1 MQLNSLRRRVVF
13 LNSLH
18 NRLRCKFFG
27 RRSSGLC
34 LWRLENRI
42 REDGEL
48 IFVFI
53 GSIVLVLVR
62 VVVNVEAEALLLRIL
77 PIDARLCI
85 ALMVSWICAL
95 MG

>member
-1 MQLNSLRRRVVF
+1 M
-13 LNSLH
+13 
-18 NRLRCKFFG
+18 RL
-27 RRSSGLC
+27 
-34 LWRLENRI
+34 WWLENRI

-53 GSIVLVLVR
+53 GALIWVLVG
-62 VVVNVEAEALLLRIL
+62 VVVDVEAEALLLRIL

-85 ALMVSWICAL
+85 ALMVSWICTL

>member
-1 MQLNSLRRRVVF
+1 MR
-13 LNSLH
+13 
-18 NRLRCKFFG
+18 
-27 RRSSGLC
+27 

-53 GSIVLVLVR
+53 GALVLVLVR
-62 VVVNVEAEALLLRIL
+62 VVVDVEAEALLLRIL

-85 ALMVSWICAL
+85 ALMVGWVCAL

>member
-1 MQLNSLRRRVVF
+1 M
-13 LNSLH
+13 NSLH
-18 NRLRCKFFG
+18 NRLRSKFLG
-27 RRSSGLC
+27 RGSPRLR

-53 GSIVLVLVR
+53 GALVLVLVR

-85 ALMVSWICAL
+85 ALMVSWVCAL